1 MARTTAIENVNA
13 KHLLNVTFFQ
23 IVRFNRH
30 VIDANEDI
38 LTEAFFPPFEA
49 VKVRL
54 EVGFGIKCMKT
65 ELYVYDAG
73 LFPFYL
79 FSFIYSFIHSFFL
92 ELSSIIVP
100 RIESQKTILRIN
112 NATMNGHK

>member
-1 MARTTAIENVNA
+1 MARTTAIETVNA

-92 ELSSIIVP
+92 DLFS
-100 RIESQKTILRIN
+100 
-112 NATMNGHK
+112 